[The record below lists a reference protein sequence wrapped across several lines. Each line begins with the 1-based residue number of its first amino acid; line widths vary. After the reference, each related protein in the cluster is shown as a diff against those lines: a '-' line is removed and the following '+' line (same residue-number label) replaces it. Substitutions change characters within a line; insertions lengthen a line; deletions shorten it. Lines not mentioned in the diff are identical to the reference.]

1 MKICPIILSG
11 GAGTRLWPLSRTL
24 FPKQF
29 LNLVSD
35 QSLFVD
41 TVSRVSGLDL
51 ETLPPL
57 VVCNEAHRFLVAQ
70 QLQEGGFKHSGILL
84 EPCGKNTAP
93 AIMLAAAHLK
103 KRYAEDVL
111 MLVLPA
117 DHVIHSVA
125 AFQDAV
131 AKAKYLSSKRDIELL
146 NMALKYCLKLLRS
159 KPINEYVLEIV
170 DEYAIENDS
179 EKYIVDNVHSGY
191 HLIGGSHDAID
202 SNFEVHNTKG
212 LYVCDASVFKTHVSS
227 NTHASVVLLSDIFSK
242 FFIINNFDG

>member
-1 MKICPIILSG
+1 
-11 GAGTRLWPLSRTL
+11 
-24 FPKQF
+24 
-29 LNLVSD
+29 
-35 QSLFVD
+35 
-41 TVSRVSGLDL
+41 
-51 ETLPPL
+51 
-57 VVCNEAHRFLVAQ
+57 
-70 QLQEGGFKHSGILL
+70 
-84 EPCGKNTAP
+84 
-93 AIMLAAAHLK
+93 
-103 KRYAEDVL
+103 
-111 MLVLPA
+111 
-117 DHVIHSVA
+117 
-125 AFQDAV
+125 
-131 AKAKYLSSKRDIELL
+131 
-146 NMALKYCLKLLRS
+146 MALKYCLKLLRS